1 MGRCPKPAIHPGE
14 KSSCWEVEWCW
25 NSYQVVVSGHQS
37 MDSIFYITLSLA
49 IRNRCFSTP
58 FLLAAGCGEGAFSL
72 KSLLKNHFKACW
84 ILEFREGTSL
94 LCPIPASWRSPLDW
108 EKSSSPAFLQLLSSC
123 CLGFT
128 AGPRAAYLHSL
139 LPLWITSVFISR
151 INGCFLLHSLGKPA
165 SLKISERTPH
175 SSPLCFHRCKF
186 EMTVKNQ
193 NRRKK

>member
-37 MDSIFYITLSLA
+37 MDSIFYITLPLA

-72 KSLLKNHFKACW
+72 KSLLKNHFKAV
-84 ILEFREGTSL
+84 EFWSSGKEL
-94 LCPIPASWRSPLDW
+94 HYPAP
-108 EKSSSPAFLQLLSSC
+108 
-123 CLGFT
+123 
-128 AGPRAAYLHSL
+128 L
-139 LPLWITSVFISR
+139 LPLEGHHWTEKNRPVYPSCSCSAPAVWVLLLGPELLIFSLPLLWIISVFISR

-165 SLKISERTPH
+165 SLKISKRTPH

-186 EMTVKNQ
+186 EMTIKKENQ
-193 NRRKK
+193 RKK

>member
-37 MDSIFYITLSLA
+37 MDSIFYITLPLA

-58 FLLAAGCGEGAFSL
+58 FLLAAGCGEGAFFSQVL
-72 KSLLKNHFKACW
+72 AEEQFQSCW

-94 LCPIPASWRSPLDW
+94 LLCPTPASWRSPLDW
-108 EKSSSPAFLQLLSSC
+108 EKSTSLPFLQLLSSC

-128 AGPRAAYLHSL
+128 AGPRAAYLHI
-139 LPLWITSVFISR
+139 PLNNFSIY
-151 INGCFLLHSLGKPA
+151 L
-165 SLKISERTPH
+165 
-175 SSPLCFHRCKF
+175 
-186 EMTVKNQ
+186 
-193 NRRKK
+193 